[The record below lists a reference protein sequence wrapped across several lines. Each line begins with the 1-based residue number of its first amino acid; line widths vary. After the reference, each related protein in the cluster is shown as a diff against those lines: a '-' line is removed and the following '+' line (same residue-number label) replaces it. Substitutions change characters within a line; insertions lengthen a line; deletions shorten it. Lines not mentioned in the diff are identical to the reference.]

1 MICGESA
8 AAGITALAAAIAW
21 GRSAEEIG
29 VLGAIFVQ
37 LGDTL
42 ETISVFRAKQ
52 EQCTEKSRE
61 KTADE

>member
-1 MICGESA
+1 MICGEYV
-8 AAGITALAAAIAW
+8 AAGITALAAAIAQ

-29 VLGAIFVQ
+29 VLGVLFTQ

-52 EQCTEKSRE
+52 EQCE

>member
-8 AAGITALAAAIAW
+8 AAGITALAAAISK

-29 VLGAIFVQ
+29 VLGVLFTQ

-52 EQCTEKSRE
+52 EQCAEKCRE

>member
-1 MICGESA
+1 MICGESV
-8 AAGITALAAAIAW
+8 AAGITALAAAIAG
-21 GRSAEEIG
+21 GRTAEEIG

-42 ETISVFRAKQ
+42 ATISAFRAQQ
-52 EQCTEKSRE
+52 EQCAE